1 MKTQKITK
9 IWIAEV
15 EVIQVVQPK
24 KEKRDSES
32 GIYDETDSECR
43 IIVTYSDGEQFEFI
57 LSSRYWENLTLR
69 ETDGDWIL
77 PKVYKGS
84 KEEE

>member
-1 MKTQKITK
+1 MKTLKITK
-9 IWIAEV
+9 IWIDEV
-15 EVIQVVQPK
+15 EMIQVVQPK

-32 GIYDETDSECR
+32 GIYDESDSECR
-43 IIVTYSDGEQFEFI
+43 IIVTCSGGEQIEFI
-57 LSSRYWENLTLR
+57 LSSRYWENLALR

-84 KEEE
+84 KED